1 MTRNKEPGKG
11 KVSFTVKTCHILYL
25 GTRGGA
31 GGGGIERINGYGH
44 PPPPPWKD
52 LTHDWFN
59 SDYLTKPGI
68 KLLAVF

>member
-11 KVSFTVKTCHILYL
+11 KFHGQDLSYFIFGNK
-25 GTRGGA
+25 GWGWG

-52 LTHDWFN
+52 HTHYWLN

-68 KLLAVF
+68 KWLAVF

>member
-11 KVSFTVKTCHILYL
+11 KFHGQDLSYFIFGNK
-25 GTRGGA
+25 GWGGG

-52 LTHDWFN
+52 LTPMSGSILITLQN
-59 SDYLTKPGI
+59 
-68 KLLAVF
+68 LA